1 MPSSIWSIGNELSDV
16 FGSSFSHTIILSCYS
31 TSPLAVYYDFKF
43 SVFMGFLS
51 VQMSVYIHLNL
62 FLVPFL
68 GFSSFCFLFVLPY
81 SGVLIFVLSYCYSLE
96 VCLFLV
102 TDRKGLNLN
111 GRMWEGTERNRY

>member
-1 MPSSIWSIGNELSDV
+1 MPSSIRSTGHELSGV
-16 FGSSFSHTIILSCYS
+16 FESSLSHTVILSCYS
-31 TSPLAVYYDFKF
+31 TGPLAEYYDFNF

-51 VQMSVYIHLNL
+51 VQMSVYLHLNL

-68 GFSSFCFLFVLPY
+68 GFSSFCFLFLLPY

-102 TDRKGLNLN
+102 TDRV
-111 GRMWEGTERNRY
+111 